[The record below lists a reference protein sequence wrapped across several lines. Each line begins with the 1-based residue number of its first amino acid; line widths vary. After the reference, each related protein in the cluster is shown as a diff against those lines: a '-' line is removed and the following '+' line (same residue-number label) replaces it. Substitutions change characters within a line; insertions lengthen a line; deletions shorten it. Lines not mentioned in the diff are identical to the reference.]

1 MFLENN
7 QAGKGLN
14 SGASQEKT
22 LFNWKIRT
30 TEIISRHMRVRDKLT
45 SVTLWEGIM
54 CFNAHHWNTGKR
66 HHFTEISEGTLALLT
81 WINFDP
87 AWISNY
93 MNYKVWDGITYPFP
107 NLISNFISHVT
118 RYVITYP
125 C

>member
-7 QAGKGLN
+7 PAGKGLN

-66 HHFTEISEGTLALLT
+66 HFTEISEGTLALLT

-87 AWISNY
+87 AWLWSS
-93 MNYKVWDGITYPFP
+93 MDQ
-107 NLISNFISHVT
+107 
-118 RYVITYP
+118 
-125 C
+125 